1 MQNIE
6 LYFLALIIPLVAQLY
21 VSVNYNRYKKI
32 NNKNK
37 LTGFEVARLIL
48 NNNGLEDLYIV
59 ETKGIMSDHYDS
71 SRKIIKLSSEVFHG
85 DSIASISIAAH
96 ECGHAI
102 QDKEGYMF
110 MRFRSFLFPLVKFGT
125 QFAYIILFVGL
136 LVNMFNLIWVGILLV
151 FIGLL
156 FQIVTLPVEFDASK
170 KALIELSK
178 KVKINSNEID
188 GVKKMLSSAALT
200 YVSSV
205 LSSVLELLRL
215 ILIFTNNDRD

>member
-1 MQNIE
+1 
-6 LYFLALIIPLVAQLY
+6 LVAQLY